1 MGVVIKSGLGGFQ
14 ELGLEN
20 ENGWACEDGGRG
32 GGDFRQREQSA
43 RALRWS
49 ASGAVKHGRAVGCGT

>member
-20 ENGWACEDGGRG
+20 GNGWACKDGGKG
-32 GGDFRQREQSA
+32 GRAFRQRAQSA

-49 ASGAVKHGRAVGCGT
+49 TRGAVKHGRTVGRGR